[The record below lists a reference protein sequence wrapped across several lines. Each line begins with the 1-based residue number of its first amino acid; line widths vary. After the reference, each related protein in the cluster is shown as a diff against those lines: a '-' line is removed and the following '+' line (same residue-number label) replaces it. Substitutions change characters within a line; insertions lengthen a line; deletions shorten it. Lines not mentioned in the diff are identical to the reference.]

1 MKEQRVLVTG
11 NDYAIEV
18 QEKVDAIMAQGW
30 QVVSVTAQ
38 YVAMTNNGGNQTTR
52 GGYFIV
58 FERKKQK

>member
-11 NDYAIEV
+11 NDYAVEV

-38 YVAMTNNGGNQTTR
+38 HIASNTDRIVR

-58 FERKKQK
+58 FEREKQ

>member
-18 QEKVDAIMAQGW
+18 QEKVDAIMAEGW
-30 QVVSVTAQ
+30 RVVSVAAQ
-38 YVAMTNNGGNQTTR
+38 HVATGSSQAIR

-58 FERKKQK
+58 FEREKQ

>member
-18 QEKVDAIMAQGW
+18 QDKVDVLLAQGW

-38 YVAMTNNGGNQTTR
+38 HVATGSSGSTTR

-58 FERKKQK
+58 FEREKQK

>member
-38 YVAMTNNGGNQTTR
+38 YVATTGNRSQTTR

-58 FERKKQK
+58 FEREKQK

>member
-18 QEKVDAIMAQGW
+18 QDKVDVLLEHGW

-38 YVAMTNNGGNQTTR
+38 YVATTGNSSQTTR

-58 FERKKQK
+58 FEREKQK

>member
-11 NDYAIEV
+11 NDYAVEV
-18 QEKVDAIMAQGW
+18 QHKVDTLIEDGW

-38 YVAMTNNGGNQTTR
+38 HIASNANQTVR

-58 FERKKQK
+58 FERKKQKP